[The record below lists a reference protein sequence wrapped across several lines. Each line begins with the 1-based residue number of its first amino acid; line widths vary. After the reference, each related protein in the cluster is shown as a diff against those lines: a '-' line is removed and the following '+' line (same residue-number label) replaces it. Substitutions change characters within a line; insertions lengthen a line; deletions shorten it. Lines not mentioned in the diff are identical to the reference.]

1 MPKSPPRATIAP
13 RADPVPI
20 FLEEYRQLYTL
31 VLYRLS
37 VLDQRIPLATAAITA
52 ALGSVVVLPSSMQ
65 IAFLLALPIAAT
77 LVYLST
83 INHARSLEDALSR
96 IAEIE
101 LAVNTQTGPNTLRF
115 QSSHPGR
122 RLVGGRTGHSTVAW
136 VHAATLSLLAI
147 CVFTQVQLVSAQ
159 PLETLCYIVAMA
171 ALAGFA
177 IVERVRFD
185 RYVYRAE

>member
-1 MPKSPPRATIAP
+1 MPESRHPAP
-13 RADPVPI
+13 LAARADPVPI
-20 FLEEYRQLYTL
+20 LLEEYRQLYTL

-65 IAFLLALPIAAT
+65 AAFLLALPIAAM

-96 IAEIE
+96 IAELE
-101 LAVNTQTGPNTLRF
+101 LAVNQQIGSGTLRF

-147 CVFTQVQLVSAQ
+147 CVFTRVQLGSSQ
-159 PLETLCYIVAMA
+159 PLETLCYIAAMA
-171 ALAGFA
+171 TLAVFAL
-177 IVERVRFD
+177 VERLRFD
-185 RYVYRAE
+185 RYVYRAG